1 MIKKLIKKVKDF
13 WYSTEGTMT
22 MAIAA
27 IISTLTAMLIGPVTV
42 FTYIGAIVTVT
53 ICGMIYNIQI
63 EQENEED

>member
-27 IISTLTAMLIGPVTV
+27 IMAILTAILVGPVAV
-42 FTYIGAIVTVT
+42 FTYIGAVVVTLGVA
-53 ICGMIYNIQI
+53 IYIIKTTQ
-63 EQENEED
+63 EDENE

>member
-13 WYSTEGTMT
+13 WYSPEGTIT
-22 MAIAA
+22 VAIAA

-53 ICGMIYNIQI
+53 LGGLIYILQVA
-63 EQENEED
+63 QENEED